1 MTKDRNDAK
10 QKRINEIIEK
20 EKRQKHLSYDEI
32 NEMLKK

>member
-20 EKRQKHLSYDEI
+20 GKRQKHLSYDEI